1 MPSVDD
7 IPQMKEAGLE
17 DVFDRSL
24 ATFAGRLA
32 TFEKYT
38 WPHGDDETCTAEKV
52 SSMYH
57 TRNSIRMVTRTS
69 GSRCRRLNP
78 YGPAGLVWVSTDA
91 TKTTISRLVH
101 VMEF

>member
-17 DVFDRSL
+17 DVFDRNL

-32 TFEKYT
+32 TFEKFN

-52 SSMYH
+52 STAPGTQSEL
-57 TRNSIRMVTRTS
+57 
-69 GSRCRRLNP
+69 SR
-78 YGPAGLVWVSTDA
+78 GHLVAVA
-91 TKTTISRLVH
+91 
-101 VMEF
+101 EG